1 MDSDSGLAGDGL
13 REPTTEDLDTA
24 SRLLPRP
31 TRTVVRWVGL
41 VMGPGLAL
49 IAYLVLAS
57 SATSLSQPG
66 RGTAAVGIWM
76 AVWWLTEAVEIPVT
90 ALLPL
95 LLFPLVGATS
105 IGAASAPYA
114 NELVFLFLGGFVLA
128 LSMQRWGLDSRI
140 ALLTFR
146 TVGER
151 PHNIIGG
158 FMVATAVMSMWVS
171 NTATV
176 AMMMPIAVA
185 VGGLV
190 HRIGNDDSDD
200 RKGTNGFTVALLL
213 GVAYA
218 ASIGGMATIIGSPPN
233 LFVVSFIRDRFGT
246 EIGFVQWMMMAV
258 PLVAIFLPIGWLL
271 LTRLLHPV
279 GRDPIPGAAALAA
292 ERYARLGPPKR
303 GEWVTLVVFSL
314 TALAWMTR
322 PLLAGITVGGFR
334 PLAGLT
340 DTGIA
345 IAAAVALFV
354 IPVDP
359 ARRVFTMDWNTA
371 RDLPWGILILFGGGL
386 SLAAAVEANGVSSF
400 LGAQAGVVAG
410 LSPLIVV
417 ASVAL
422 VVVLLT
428 ELTSNTATTA
438 TLAPILAGVAPAIGI
453 HPYLVLVP
461 VAMAASAAFML
472 PVATPPNAIVFASE
486 RITIPQMARA
496 GVWMNLVGLILIT
509 ATAMVVVPAVLGIP
523 R

>member
-1 MDSDSGLAGDGL
+1 MNSDGRVTSDIAP
-13 REPTTEDLDTA
+13 EPATDDLETA
-24 SRLLPRP
+24 SRLVPRP
-31 TRTVVRWVGL
+31 TTRTVVQWAGL
-41 VMGPGLAL
+41 VAGPVLAL
-49 IAYLVLAS
+49 GSYYALEAS
-57 SATSLSQPG
+57 SLSQPG
-66 RGTAAVGIWM
+66 RATAAVAVWM

-95 LLFPLVGATS
+95 LLFPLVGAAS
-105 IGAASAPYA
+105 IGEASAPYA
-114 NELVFLFLGGFVLA
+114 NELIFLFLGGFVLA
-128 LSMQRWGLDSRI
+128 LSMQRWGLDTRI
-140 ALLTFR
+140 ALFTFR

-151 PHNIIGG
+151 PHHIIGG

-190 HRIGNDDSDD
+190 GGIGTDGSDSG
-200 RKGTNGFTVALLL
+200 KETTGFTVALLL
-213 GVAYA
+213 GVAYS

-246 EIGFVQWMMMAV
+246 EIGFVQWMLMAV
-258 PLVAIFLPIGWLL
+258 PLVAVFLPLGWLL
-271 LTRLLHPV
+271 LTRILHPV

-292 ERYARLGPPKR
+292 ERYARLGPPKP

-314 TALAWMTR
+314 TAMAWMTR
-322 PLLAGITVGGFR
+322 PLLVSIEVGGVN
-334 PLAGLT
+334 PLGGLT

-359 ARRVFTMDWNTA
+359 ARRIFTMDWNTA
-371 RDLPWGILILFGGGL
+371 RRLPWGILILFGGGL
-386 SLAAAVEANGVSSF
+386 SLAAAIEVNGVGSF
-400 LGAQAGVVAG
+400 LGAQAAAVAG
-410 LSPLIVV
+410 LPPLIVV
-417 ASVAL
+417 GSVAL

-438 TLAPILAGVAPAIGI
+438 TLAPILAGMAPAVGV
-453 HPYLVLVP
+453 HPYLVLIP

-486 RITIPQMARA
+486 RITIAQMARA
-496 GVWMNLVGLILIT
+496 GIWLNLVGVILIT
-509 ATAMVVVPAVLGIP
+509 VTAMLLVPAVLGVG